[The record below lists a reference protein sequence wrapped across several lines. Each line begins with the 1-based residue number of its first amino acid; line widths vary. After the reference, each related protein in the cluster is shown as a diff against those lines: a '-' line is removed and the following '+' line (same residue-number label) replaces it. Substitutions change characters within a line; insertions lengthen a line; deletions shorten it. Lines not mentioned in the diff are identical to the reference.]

1 MLLVIST
8 EKTFLE
14 RFTKKNSRKTDEKEL
29 RVEKVKKEQAI
40 NYTLNGKAVIILTKQ
55 IDKTDIA

>member
-14 RFTKKNSRKTDEKEL
+14 RFTKKNSRKTDEKEF
-29 RVEKVKKEQAI
+29 RVEKLKKEQAI

>member
-1 MLLVIST
+1 M
-8 EKTFLE
+8 E
-14 RFTKKNSRKTDEKEL
+14 RFTKKNSRKTDEKEF

>member
-14 RFTKKNSRKTDEKEL
+14 RFTKRNSRKTDEKEF

>member
-14 RFTKKNSRKTDEKEL
+14 RFTKKNSRKTDEKEF
-29 RVEKVKKEQAI
+29 RIEKVKKEQAI
-40 NYTLNGKAVIILTKQ
+40 NYTLNGKAVIILTKK

>member
-14 RFTKKNSRKTDEKEL
+14 RFTKKNSRKTDEKEF

-40 NYTLNGKAVIILTKQ
+40 NYTLNGKAVIILTKK

>member
-14 RFTKKNSRKTDEKEL
+14 RFTKKNSRKTDEKEF

-40 NYTLNGKAVIILTKQ
+40 NYTLNGKGVIILTKQ

>member
-14 RFTKKNSRKTDEKEL
+14 RFTKKNSRKTDEKEF

-55 IDKTDIA
+55 IDKKDIA

>member
-8 EKTFLE
+8 KKTFLE
-14 RFTKKNSRKTDEKEL
+14 RFTKKNSRKTDEKEF

>member
-14 RFTKKNSRKTDEKEL
+14 RFTKKNSRKTDEKEF